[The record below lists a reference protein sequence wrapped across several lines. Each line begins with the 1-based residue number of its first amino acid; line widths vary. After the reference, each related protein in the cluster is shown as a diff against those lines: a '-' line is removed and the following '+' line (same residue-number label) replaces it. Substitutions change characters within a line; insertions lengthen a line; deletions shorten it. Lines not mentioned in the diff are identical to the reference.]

1 MIDPLRLVLFVSLS
15 AVVVAA
21 SLHSWGARQV
31 YGYFRFLAFE
41 CLVLLIVWNASRWFR
56 DPLSIPQ
63 IASWSILALST
74 ALAVYGVY
82 LLRSVGR
89 AERRVMEDTR
99 TVVELGAYRYMRHP
113 LYASLMFFG
122 WGVFFKGMDLPSG
135 VLVVAATALW
145 VATARWEERYNV
157 DRFGTAYAAY
167 MRRTKM
173 FIPFL
178 L

>member
-15 AVVVAA
+15 AVAVAA
-21 SLHSWGARQV
+21 SMHSWRTRQV

-56 DPLSIPQ
+56 DPLSITQ
-63 IASWSILALST
+63 VLSWTIMALST
-74 ALAVYGVY
+74 GLAVHGVY
-82 LLRSVGR
+82 VLRSVGR
-89 AERRVMEDTR
+89 AERRIMEDTQA
-99 TVVELGAYRYMRHP
+99 VVEVGAYRYIRHP

-122 WGVFFKGMDLPSG
+122 WGVFLKGLDLPSG
-135 VLVVAATALW
+135 LLVVAATAIW
-145 VATARWEERYNV
+145 VATARSEERFNI
-157 DRFGTAYAAY
+157 DRLGTAYVAY